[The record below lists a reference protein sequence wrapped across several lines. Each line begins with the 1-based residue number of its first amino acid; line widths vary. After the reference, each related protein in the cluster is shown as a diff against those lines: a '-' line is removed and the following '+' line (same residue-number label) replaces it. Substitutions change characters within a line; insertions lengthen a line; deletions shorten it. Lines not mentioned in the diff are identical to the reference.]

1 MSAYIQVGFTA
12 LRDPATGAFLPSV
25 PLYIEATEGAQKA
38 EAALTD
44 DIAKLFAQRMKQ
56 YVDQAGDA
64 ALTQ

>member
-12 LRDPATGAFLPSV
+12 LLYPATGGLPSV
-25 PLYIEATEGAQKA
+25 PLYIEATEDAQKA

-44 DIAKLFAQRMKQ
+44 DIAKLFAQKIKQ

-64 ALTQ
+64 ALLK